1 MKNDR
6 YSGKIKLEFFGK
18 VQEYFKIYRDNKQE
32 LDHRIIDNNRW
43 YKSRYNSDPD
53 AVIPEP
59 TTPYLFNVI
68 ANKHADAMDNY
79 PEPNILERS
88 EEDTQ
93 VAEKL
98 TKFFLCSWICVIL
111 KELTAG
117 LGGIS

>member
-59 TTPYLFNVI
+59 TTDVYKRQVLFRQCIQALFPAV
-68 ANKHADAMDNY
+68 
-79 PEPNILERS
+79 
-88 EEDTQ
+88 
-93 VAEKL
+93 
-98 TKFFLCSWICVIL
+98 
-111 KELTAG
+111 
-117 LGGIS
+117 

>member
-53 AVIPEP
+53 AGD
-59 TTPYLFNVI
+59 TG
-68 ANKHADAMDNY
+68 ANNTLLIQCYCK
-79 PEPNILERS
+79 
-88 EEDTQ
+88 
-93 VAEKL
+93 
-98 TKFFLCSWICVIL
+98 
-111 KELTAG
+111 
-117 LGGIS
+117 